1 MSWSEKGELPP
12 ARKSGL
18 KTSVFWRALRDT
30 RCWGKRWSSTRWGL
44 LACFPPCGRGR
55 EYYREQRARWVSYH
69 SMMWGLVPYSSTYPL
84 PFGVEHF
91 GVLWEMHLNTSVL
104 ADRHCYLL
112 QRFVAAVLTENLS
125 HVGSGPTTNR
135 KGQTIRLI
143 KFLKDQGRVQVV

>member
-1 MSWSEKGELPP
+1 
-12 ARKSGL
+12 
-18 KTSVFWRALRDT
+18 
-30 RCWGKRWSSTRWGL
+30 
-44 LACFPPCGRGR
+44 
-55 EYYREQRARWVSYH
+55 
-69 SMMWGLVPYSSTYPL
+69 
-84 PFGVEHF
+84 
-91 GVLWEMHLNTSVL
+91 MHLNTSVL